1 MEEHKIRIAVVD
13 TSKCNP
19 KKCQKECLRFC
30 PRARAG
36 DETVVVDDK
45 RAYIDEKT
53 CVGCGICVKKCP
65 RKAIKIVNLI
75 SEPKN
80 KVHQYGKNGF
90 RLYRLPIPK
99 ESAVVGV
106 LGLNGTGKTTAI
118 RILAGILKPNL
129 GKLDEDVGWEEIL
142 ERFRGSELQTYLK
155 RLAEGEIR
163 AVLKPQEVNKL
174 PVYYGEKH
182 VNSLIN
188 ADAPDFELV
197 DSYLNISKLLERKL
211 SELSGGELQRVAIA
225 ACMLRDADF
234 YLFDEPSSFL
244 DVEQRLKA
252 AQAIRHLASAGKS
265 VVVIEHDLATLDFL
279 SDYIHIFYGE
289 PAVYGVVSASYTVK
303 RGINLYL
310 DGYIKE
316 ENIRF
321 RDEPLSF
328 ESQARIEEEGDVVV
342 KYTRLMKKFPS
353 FTLEVDEGEL
363 ESRNI
368 IAVLGA
374 NALGKTTFAKML
386 AGIIKPD
393 EGGISTNITISYKP
407 QYVQLGKNEESMTV
421 MEALTKASG
430 GKNIMSAAIKE
441 KILKPLEIDELL
453 ERKLSELS
461 GGELQRVAIAACMLR
476 DADFYLFDE
485 PSSFLDVEQR
495 VRFAKLL
502 KRFVMD
508 TQKGCLVIDHDLLLL
523 TYLAKKCIL
532 FEGKPSVN
540 GKASKPLSFE
550 EGINLFLKGVGIT
563 FRKDDET
570 FRPRANKPGSQ
581 KDREQKEKGIYYL
594 G

>member
-13 TSKCNP
+13 ISKCNP

-30 PRARAG
+30 PRVRAG

-90 RLYRLPIPK
+90 RLYGLPIPK

-118 RILAGILKPNL
+118 KILAGILKPNL

-163 AVLKPQEVNKL
+163 AVLKPQEVNRIPL
-174 PVYYGEKH
+174 YYGEKN

-197 DSYLNISKLLERKL
+197 DSYLNISKLMERKL

-225 ACMLRDADF
+225 ACMLR
-234 YLFDEPSSFL
+234 
-244 DVEQRLKA
+244 
-252 AQAIRHLASAGKS
+252 
-265 VVVIEHDLATLDFL
+265 
-279 SDYIHIFYGE
+279 
-289 PAVYGVVSASYTVK
+289 
-303 RGINLYL
+303 N
-310 DGYIKE
+310 
-316 ENIRF
+316 
-321 RDEPLSF
+321 
-328 ESQARIEEEGDVVV
+328 
-342 KYTRLMKKFPS
+342 
-353 FTLEVDEGEL
+353 
-363 ESRNI
+363 
-368 IAVLGA
+368 
-374 NALGKTTFAKML
+374 
-386 AGIIKPD
+386 
-393 EGGISTNITISYKP
+393 
-407 QYVQLGKNEESMTV
+407 
-421 MEALTKASG
+421 
-430 GKNIMSAAIKE
+430 
-441 KILKPLEIDELL
+441 
-453 ERKLSELS
+453 
-461 GGELQRVAIAACMLR
+461 
-476 DADFYLFDE
+476 ADFYLFDE

-540 GKASKPLSFE
+540 GKASKPLPFE
-550 EGINLFLKGVGIT
+550 EGINQFLKGVGIT
-563 FRKDDET
+563 FRKDNET

-581 KDREQKEKGIYYL
+581 KDREQRDKGIYYL